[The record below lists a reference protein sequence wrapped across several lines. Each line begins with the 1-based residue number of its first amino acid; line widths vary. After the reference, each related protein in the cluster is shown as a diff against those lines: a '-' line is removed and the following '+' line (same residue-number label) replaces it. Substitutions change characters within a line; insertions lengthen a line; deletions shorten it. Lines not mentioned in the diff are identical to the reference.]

1 VLLANQSQWL
11 KIRSQSE
18 AKKGEATKY
27 MDGKGVQDF
36 AKDLFRLWDL
46 RQYGKIQLSVL
57 I

>member
-1 VLLANQSQWL
+1 MLLANQSQWL

-18 AKKGEATKY
+18 AKKGEASKY

>member
-1 VLLANQSQWL
+1 MLANQSQWL

-18 AKKGEATKY
+18 VKKGEATKY
-27 MDGKGVQDF
+27 TDGKGVQDF